1 MTNEKKTFLKNF
13 IWNLMGTGLNS
24 FNSLFFLIIV
34 TRINGI
40 NQAGIFSIAY
50 STALILYTIGL
61 YSGRLCQVTDI
72 ENKVK
77 DKDYMINRIIT
88 CILMIII
95 AIIFVFIKQY
105 SPYKMGIFILLCKY
119 KVG

>member
-1 MTNEKKTFLKNF
+1 MTQEKKIFLKNF
-13 IWNLMGTGLNS
+13 IWNVLGTGLNA

-34 TRINGI
+34 TRINGL
-40 NQAGIFSIAY
+40 NDAGIFSIAY

-77 DKDYMINRIIT
+77 DKDYIVNRLIT
-88 CILMIII
+88 CVLMIII
-95 AIIFVFIKQY
+95 AIRICIYQT
-105 SPYKMGIFILLCKY
+105 ICAL
-119 KVG
+119 